1 MKQTI
6 LLIDDE
12 LALLRTLKER
22 LEIENFTIITCT
34 DAEQGVK
41 TLSSSTPDLMIVDIR
56 LPGMNGLDFCRH
68 VRAMEGPVHST
79 PVIFL
84 TTTKD
89 ESYKVLGL
97 ELGGDDYITKP
108 FNPAELVA
116 RVRALLRRSRMFSGE
131 NEEVL
136 SSGPAARRLT
146 INCSRHEAC
155 ISGRALDLS
164 PKEFELLY
172 LLVKKRGRV
181 LTRPFIMER
190 IWGREYEQTTRTI
203 DTHIK
208 HLRKSL
214 GAFGNRI
221 RTIEGLGYKWED
233 PE

>member
-1 MKQTI
+1 MKQII

-22 LEIENFTIITCT
+22 LELENFMVITCT

-41 TLSSSTPDLMIVDIR
+41 TLSNSTPDLMIVDIR

-79 PVIFL
+79 PVMFL

-89 ESYKVLGL
+89 ETYKVLGL

-116 RVRALLRRSRMFSGE
+116 RVRALLRRSKMASGE
-131 NEEVL
+131 NEEML
-136 SSGPAARRLT
+136 SSGSASDELT
-146 INCSRHEAC
+146 INYSRHEAR

-190 IWGREYEQTTRTI
+190 IWGREYTQTTRTI

-214 GAFGNRI
+214 GALGNRI
-221 RTIEGLGYKWED
+221 ETIEGLGYKWED